1 VLHKSLVGSFKL
13 AVCGASRE
21 PADKMGKEGRSVS
34 NARQEDVKVT
44 EDGVQGSRGELW
56 CKQGLVVDTVHG
68 RATSI
73 A

>member
-1 VLHKSLVGSFKL
+1 
-13 AVCGASRE
+13 
-21 PADKMGKEGRSVS
+21 MGKEGRSVS

-44 EDGVQGSRGELW
+44 EDGVQGCRGELW
-56 CKQGLVVDTVHG
+56 CKQGLVADTVHG